1 MKAQRRGA
9 GCDPNCVCR
18 GGGGGRAVMTSEG
31 CLQPREVI
39 VEVTSGGFLGAG
51 GCPEPQGSET
61 GEPGALLD
69 CLAL

>member
-1 MKAQRRGA
+1 
-9 GCDPNCVCR
+9 
-18 GGGGGRAVMTSEG
+18 MTSEG